1 LPVELLVL
9 APMVFGGLVEEADAA
24 EGMILRPAQ
33 IAIEIEAEGGEG
45 FESVG
50 HEAFAA
56 GLVDGRAHG
65 VNDFDVEAFACR
77 GDSGS
82 EAGGAC
88 ANDEDIRLC
97 YGGAK
102 WHGKA
107 ASSLD
112 TTSQE

>member
-1 LPVELLVL
+1 LL
-9 APMVFGGLVEEADAA
+9 APMVFGGLVEKTDAA
-24 EGMILRPAQ
+24 DGMILRPTK

-45 FESVG
+45 FKRVW

-65 VNDFDVEAFACR
+65 VNDFDLEALVCG

-82 EAGGAC
+82 EASGAC

-97 YGGAK
+97 YGSAK

-107 ASSLD
+107 APSLD